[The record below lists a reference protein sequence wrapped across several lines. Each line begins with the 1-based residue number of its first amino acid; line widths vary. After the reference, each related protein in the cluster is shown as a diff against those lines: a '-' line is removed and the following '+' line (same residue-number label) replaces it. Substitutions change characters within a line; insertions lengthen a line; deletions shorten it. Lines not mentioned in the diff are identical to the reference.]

1 MKVVLKYTVL
11 LMMLVCLASSHIL
24 ANKKTTSWKK
34 TYSRNDKIP
43 YGTYV
48 TYQALQHMFDK
59 VEIKDSK
66 KIFKHNESY
75 LDEPKVTNQ
84 LKFIIAQTFEWNDVE
99 LDKLL
104 TYIEQGNYVF
114 LSAENISENLLN
126 KFHVSQY
133 SGSVDDSMIFTTNQQ
148 YVKLIQTF
156 YLGIRKD
163 TVAYSLK
170 KAIPATSVFHNY
182 NNDNEPSTDEV
193 SANNKNYENTML
205 DKSIFDKTVLGT
217 SANGDPNFLMIRYGK
232 GKLFLHSAPL
242 LFTNYFLL
250 QADNKTYLAKAISHI
265 PKNVELIN
273 WHQYMYR
280 HFEQKKPASNNP
292 LSGLMKYP
300 MWMAAIALAC
310 LGLVLFILFNGK
322 RRQREVP
329 IIPPITNTSL
339 EFVETIGQLYY
350 NKQDHKNLAE
360 KMILHLLEKIR
371 THFNIFTNKLD
382 EEFIETLTKKSG
394 APASEVNELMNKIVT
409 IRNMHAISASQLISL
424 YKHIQHFNQ
433 YLL

>member
-1 MKVVLKYTVL
+1 
-11 LMMLVCLASSHIL
+11 
-24 ANKKTTSWKK
+24 
-34 TYSRNDKIP
+34 
-43 YGTYV
+43 
-48 TYQALQHMFDK
+48 
-59 VEIKDSK
+59 
-66 KIFKHNESY
+66 
-75 LDEPKVTNQ
+75 
-84 LKFIIAQTFEWNDVE
+84 
-99 LDKLL
+99 
-104 TYIEQGNYVF
+104 
-114 LSAENISENLLN
+114 
-126 KFHVSQY
+126 VSQY
-133 SGSVDDSMIFTTNQQ
+133 SGSVEDSMIFTTNQQ

-156 YLGIRKD
+156 YLGIEKD

-182 NNDNEPSTDEV
+182 NNENEPSTDEV

-250 QADNKTYLAKAISHI
+250 QADNKTYLVKAISHI
-265 PKNVELIN
+265 PKNVELID

-310 LGLVLFILFNGK
+310 LGLALFILFNGK

-329 IIPPITNTSL
+329 IIPPVTNTSL

-360 KMILHLLEKIR
+360 KMITHLLEKIR

-382 EEFIETLTKKSG
+382 DEFAETLTKKSG
-394 APASEVNELMNKIVT
+394 APASEVNELMIKIAT
-409 IRNMHAISASQLISL
+409 IRNLNAISAEQLISL

-433 YLL
+433 YLV